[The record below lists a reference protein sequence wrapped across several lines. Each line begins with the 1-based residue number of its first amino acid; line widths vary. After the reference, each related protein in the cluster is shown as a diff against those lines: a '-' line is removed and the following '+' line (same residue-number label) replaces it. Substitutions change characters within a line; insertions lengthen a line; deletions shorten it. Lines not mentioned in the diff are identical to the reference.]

1 VSNHRLIIEDLTVS
15 YNRIPAVHHLNVSLG
30 CGSTVGLIGP
40 NGAGKTTLLKAI
52 AGLMPIETGRILTG
66 EHAGENRA
74 VAYVP
79 QREAV
84 DWDFPITV
92 RALVEMGRY
101 PDLGLWGRFTS
112 RDREIVDEALHVA
125 ELTEFADRQV
135 KALSGGQQQRAFL
148 ARAWAQNAHIYLLD
162 EPFTGLD
169 RNAQASFVEALV
181 RLREAGKLI
190 IASHHDLKSVPE
202 IFDHVLLVNGELVA
216 CGETQKVFTEE
227 NIARTFATQIFS
239 GSRHHHHHH
248 HA

>member
-1 VSNHRLIIEDLTVS
+1 MNHHLVIEDLTVS
-15 YNRIPAVHHLNVSLG
+15 YNRIPAVHHLSVTLG
-30 CGSTVGLIGP
+30 CGSAVGLVGP

-66 EHAGENRA
+66 DHAGENSA

-101 PDLGLWGRFTS
+101 PDLGLWGRFTG
-112 RDREIVDEALHVA
+112 RDQEIVEEALRIS
-125 ELTEFADRQV
+125 ELTDFAGRQI

-148 ARAWAQNAHIYLLD
+148 ARAWAQQAHIYLLD

-169 RNAQASFVEALV
+169 RNAQEALV
-181 RLREAGKLI
+181 KALNHLRAAGKLV

-202 IFDHVLLVNGELVA
+202 IFDQVLLINGELVA
-216 CGETQKVFTEE
+216 CGNTAEVFTEE

-239 GSRHHHHHH
+239 GSHHHT
-248 HA
+248 

>member
-1 VSNHRLIIEDLTVS
+1 MNHQLVIEDLTVS
-15 YNRIPAVHHLNVSLG
+15 YNRIPAVHHLNVTLD
-30 CGSTVGLIGP
+30 CGSAVGLIGP

-66 EHAGENRA
+66 EHAGENSA

-101 PDLGLWGRFTS
+101 PDLGLWGRFAAK
-112 RDREIVDEALHVA
+112 DHEIVKEALRIS
-125 ELTEFADRQV
+125 ELTEFSGRQI

-148 ARAWAQNAHIYLLD
+148 ARAWAQQAHIYLLD
-162 EPFTGLD
+162 EPYTGLD
-169 RNAQASFVEALV
+169 RNAQEAFVKALNH
-181 RLREAGKLI
+181 LRAAGKLV

-202 IFDHVLLVNGELVA
+202 IFDQVLLINGELVA
-216 CGETQKVFTEE
+216 CGNTAEVFTEE

-239 GSRHHHHHH
+239 GSHHRS
-248 HA
+248 